1 MEYSITAEE
10 LQEILF
16 LTANGWKCER
26 FEADETHSVFMLKKV
41 RFLPDHPKC
50 SFRKW
55 STRNIRKSNRNTV
68 LRNYPKM

>member
-26 FEADETHSVFMLKKV
+26 FEADETLYLHFTNGSEVKKFEFV
-41 RFLPDHPKC
+41 RC
-50 SFRKW
+50 
-55 STRNIRKSNRNTV
+55 
-68 LRNYPKM
+68 